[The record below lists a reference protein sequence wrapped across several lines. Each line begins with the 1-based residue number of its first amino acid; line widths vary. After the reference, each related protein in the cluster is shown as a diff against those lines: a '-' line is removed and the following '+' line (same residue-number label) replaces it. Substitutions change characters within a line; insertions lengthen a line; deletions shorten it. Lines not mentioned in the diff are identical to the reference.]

1 MERSPHSVLAGEGAT
16 TFALANGIDVS
27 ESLTEDAREQF
38 KAWRQQQSEEGGG
51 ARASLDR
58 EEAHE
63 TGGMV
68 CLDEHGNLAAG
79 T

>member
-38 KAWRQQQSEEGGG
+38 EAWRQHQSEEAGR

-58 EEAHE
+58 EESHD
-63 TGGMV
+63 TVGMV